1 MRQDKIFRLLAGVLI
16 CSLLL
21 AAGCAQPLQKP
32 AEPEKQLPKAAE
44 EKAVIAPAAEA
55 AKPSAEEVVTVALHF
70 APNDSATYR
79 LVTEA
84 ERGIVIENAP
94 PNGPNMTGGVT
105 GNRTE
110 ITFTQQIQSCVDRGN
125 AVANITIK
133 ELKYATKVKNN
144 FTVDFDSSREKDKNS
159 SLARLV
165 GQSYTIEITPAGRVS
180 KVIDASK
187 ARAAVAGGPGA
198 DRTIAMEL
206 VDPNAIRDRHSILP
220 LPPPDKNQLRTG
232 DSWSSVKTLA
242 FGMMGAKSYERV
254 YTLKEV
260 EDTRGRQVAVVE
272 MKAIPTSQTPETEDE
287 KKVAKSDFSK
297 MFDNTETFTG
307 RMTVDL
313 TCGHVERYLEEI
325 HSQWVAVEPA
335 DQIKDNKEPIIL
347 KMSTTLSQSIEKLD

>member
-1 MRQDKIFRLLAGVLI
+1 MMSNRIFRSLAGVLI

-44 EKAVIAPAAEA
+44 EKAVIAPAVEA
-55 AKPSAEEVVTVALHF
+55 AKPPAGEVVTVALHF

-94 PNGPNMTGGVT
+94 PNGPNMTGSVT

-110 ITFTQQIQSCVDRGN
+110 ITFTQQIQSCVDQGN

-180 KVIDASK
+180 KVIDASE
-187 ARAAVAGGPGA
+187 AQAAVAGGAGA
-198 DRTIAMEL
+198 DRTVAMEL
-206 VDPNAIRDRHSILP
+206 LDPNAIRDRHSILP
-220 LPPPDKNQLRTG
+220 LPPPDKNQLHTG

-254 YTLKEV
+254 YTLKGV
-260 EDTRGRQVAVVE
+260 EDTRGRRVAVVE
-272 MKAIPTSQTPETEDE
+272 MDAIPSSQTPETEDE
-287 KKVAKSDFSK
+287 KAAKSNFSK

-313 TCGHVERYLEEI
+313 TAGNVERYLEKL
-325 HSQWVAVEPA
+325 HSEWVAVEPA
-335 DQIKDNKEPIIL
+335 DQIKDNKEPLIL

>member
-1 MRQDKIFRLLAGVLI
+1 MISDRIFRLLAGVLI

-44 EKAVIAPAAEA
+44 EKAVIAPAVEA
-55 AKPSAEEVVTVALHF
+55 AKPPAEEVVTVALHF
-70 APNDSATYR
+70 TPNDSATYR

-84 ERGIVIENAP
+84 ERGIVIEHAP
-94 PNGPNMTGGVT
+94 PNSPNMTGGVT
-105 GNRTE
+105 SNRTE
-110 ITFTQQIQSCVDRGN
+110 ITFTQQIQSCVDQGN

-159 SLARLV
+159 SLARLI

-187 ARAAVAGGPGA
+187 AQAAVAVGPGA
-198 DRTIAMEL
+198 DRTVAMEL
-206 VDPNAIRDRHSILP
+206 LDPNAIRDRHSILP

-232 DSWSSVKTLA
+232 DSWSSIKALS
-242 FGMMGAKSYERV
+242 FGLMGTKSYERV
-254 YTLKEV
+254 YTLKGV
-260 EDTRGRQVAVVE
+260 EDTRGRRVAVVE
-272 MKAIPTSQTPETEDE
+272 MNAIPSSQTLGTEDE
-287 KKVAKSDFSK
+287 KAAKSDFSK

-313 TCGHVERYLEEI
+313 TCGHVERYLEKL
-325 HSQWVAVEPA
+325 HSEWVAVEPA

-347 KMSTTLSQSIEKLD
+347 KMSTSLSQSIEKLD